1 MKNTW
6 RHFVLFLHDAM
17 GGGETKTKTKTKT
30 KQSSFIYHI
39 SKTETKRIHKG
50 APFE

>member
-17 GGGETKTKTKTKT
+17 GGGNKNKNKNKTIVIHIPHIKNGNETNS
-30 KQSSFIYHI
+30 QRSAI
-39 SKTETKRIHKG
+39 
-50 APFE
+50 